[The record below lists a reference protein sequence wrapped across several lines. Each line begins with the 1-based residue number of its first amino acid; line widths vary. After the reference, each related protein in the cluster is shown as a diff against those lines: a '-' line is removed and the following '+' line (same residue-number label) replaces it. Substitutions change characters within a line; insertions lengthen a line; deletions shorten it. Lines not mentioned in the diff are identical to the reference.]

1 MPKTLKLEPQ
11 TAEMMMR
18 IISKLAPPPKLTLSE
33 WADKYRMLNA
43 KSSAM
48 PGPWKTS
55 NAPWTR
61 EIMDT
66 MSDAHLHKA
75 VMMCSAQVA
84 KTEMLLNALGY
95 NSHYMPAPII
105 IMEPTIEMAETLSKD
120 RLTPMFNDTPELAKL
135 VSGSNR
141 NGGNTILKKDFPGG
155 SIAIIGA
162 NSPTALRSRPA
173 KILLADEVD
182 AYPASAGK
190 EGDPLALIEKRATTF
205 WNYKIFMVSTPTD
218 RSTSRIYKEY
228 IGGTQEEWN
237 LPCPECG
244 EYQPL
249 VWANVHGKDGGPF
262 DANDTSIITY
272 TCEKCGC
279 VSGEYAWKAQSA
291 RGKYVPANPEAP
303 YRSFHINALGSTFCG
318 WSEIVDKFLKANE
331 AAKNGDIELLKV
343 WTNTEMGEPWEE
355 RGETVE
361 GEELMNRCE
370 MYEAE
375 VPDGVRVLTAGIDT
389 QDDRFEVEVVGWNE
403 KRESWG
409 IRYQKIWGD
418 LTQPTVWADLDR
430 FLRQPFYK
438 KNGEALYLRGAFMD
452 SQGHFQEKVLP
463 FCKEREYLHFHG
475 IKGNAGFGKEYPG
488 KPSTNNRQKIE
499 QVIVGV
505 DAGKARVYHAL
516 RVLEEG
522 APLYCHF
529 PRNEGAGYY
538 REDYFR
544 GLASEKEVVRMKM
557 GRPIKVWE
565 IKDHAHKRNE
575 PLDCR
580 NYAMACL
587 EFINPPELKEPSE
600 HPQQAAAGRRMLS
613 GGIR

>member
-1 MPKTLKLEPQ
+1 MK
-11 TAEMMMR
+11 R
-18 IISKLAPPPKLTLSE
+18 IIAKLAPPPKLTLSE

-66 MSDAHLHKA
+66 MSDTRSHKA
-75 VMMCSAQVA
+75 VMMCSAQIA

-135 VSGSNR
+135 ITGGSR
-141 NGGNTILKKDFPGG
+141 NSGNTILKKDFPGG

-190 EGDPLALIEKRATTF
+190 EGDPLTLIEKRATTF

-218 RSTSRIYKEY
+218 KSASRIYKEY
-228 IGGTQEEWN
+228 LGGTQEEWN

-244 EYQPL
+244 AYQPL
-249 VWANVHGKDGGPF
+249 VWANVHGKDGGEF
-262 DANDTSIITY
+262 DKNDTSVITY

-279 VSGEYAWKAQSA
+279 ISGEYRWKAQSA
-291 RGKYVPANPEAP
+291 RGKYIAAAPNAP
-303 YRSFHINALGSTFCG
+303 YRSFHINTLGSLFCG
-318 WSEIVDKFLKANE
+318 WSEVVDKFLKANE

-361 GEELMNRCE
+361 EEELMSRCE
-370 MYEAE
+370 IYEAE

-452 SQGHFQEKVLP
+452 SQGHFQDEVLI
-463 FCKEREYLHFHG
+463 FCKEREYMHFHG
-475 IKGNAGFGKEYPG
+475 IKGEAGFGKAYPG
-488 KPSTNNRQKIE
+488 KKSTNNRRKIE
-499 QVIVGV
+499 QILVGV

-538 REDYFR
+538 REEYFR
-544 GLASEKEVVRMKM
+544 GLASEKEIVRMKM
-557 GRPIKVWE
+557 GRTIKVWE

-587 EFINPPELKEPSE
+587 EFINPPELKEPDE
-600 HPQQAAAGRRMLS
+600 HRPQAPAGRRMLS

>member
-1 MPKTLKLEPQ
+1 MLKRVI
-11 TAEMMMR
+11 AR
-18 IISKLAPPPKLTLSE
+18 LAPPPKLTLSQ

-61 EIMDT
+61 EIMDS
-66 MSDAHLHKA
+66 MSDAHTHKT
-75 VMMCSAQVA
+75 VMMCSAQIS

-120 RLTPMFNDTPELAKL
+120 RLTPMFNDTPELRKL
-135 VSGSNR
+135 ISGSAR
-141 NGGNTILKKDFPGG
+141 NSGNTILKKDFPGG

-190 EGDPLALIEKRATTF
+190 EGDPLTLIEKRATTY

-218 RSTSRIYKEY
+218 KSTSRIYEEY
-228 IGGTQEEWN
+228 LGGTQEEWN

-249 VWANVHGKDGGPF
+249 VWANVRFDRENWAHGSQ
-262 DANDTSIITY
+262 NVSY
-272 TCEKCGC
+272 VCEKCGA
-279 VSGEYAWKAQSA
+279 VSGEYRWKAQSR
-291 RGKYVPANPEAP
+291 RGKYVAACKDAP
-303 YRSFHINALGSTFCG
+303 YRSFHINTLGSLFCG
-318 WSEIVDKFLKANE
+318 WTEVVDKFLKAWDN
-331 AAKNGDIELLKV
+331 AKNGDIEQLKV

-370 MYEAE
+370 IYEAE

-389 QDDRFEVEVVGWNE
+389 QDDRFEIEVVGWNE
-403 KRESWG
+403 QRESWG
-409 IRYQKIWGD
+409 IRYQKIYGD
-418 LTQPTVWADLDR
+418 LTQGAVWKELDE
-430 FLRQPFYK
+430 FLKQPFYK
-438 KNGEALYLRGAFMD
+438 ANGEAMYLRGAFMD
-452 SQGHFQEKVLP
+452 SQGHFQDQVLP
-463 FCKEREYLHFHG
+463 FCKEREYRHLHG
-475 IKGNAGFGKEYPG
+475 IKGQAGFGVAYPG
-488 KPSTNNRQKIE
+488 KVSKNNRAKIE

-505 DAGKARVYHAL
+505 DSGKARVYHAL
-516 RVLEEG
+516 RVLDEG
-522 APLYCHF
+522 APMYCHF
-529 PRNEGAGYY
+529 PRDERAGYY
-538 REDYFR
+538 SEDYFR
-544 GLASEKEVVRMKM
+544 GLASEKEVVRTKM
-557 GRPIKVWE
+557 GRPVKVWE
-565 IKDHAHKRNE
+565 IKDHRHKRNE

-587 EFINPPELKEPSE
+587 EFINPPELKKPDET
-600 HPQQAAAGRRMLS
+600 AARTAGRRRLS
-613 GGIR
+613 GGI